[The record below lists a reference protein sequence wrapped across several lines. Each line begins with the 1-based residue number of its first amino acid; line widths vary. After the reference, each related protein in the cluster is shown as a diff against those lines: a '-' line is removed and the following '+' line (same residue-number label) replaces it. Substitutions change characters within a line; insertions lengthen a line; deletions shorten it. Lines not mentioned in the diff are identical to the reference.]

1 MRKVKNSTEEFLTFF
16 IFAIVQ
22 CKVLCYYRSKA
33 YYCVLQGTILNLIED
48 REYVTANADEKEN
61 EDDSMS

>member
-48 REYVTANADEKEN
+48 RE
-61 EDDSMS
+61 